1 MKLIRLR
8 ANKDS
13 FHTIPF
19 NNKGISLIVAKK
31 RTENDRN
38 TYNSVGKSLS
48 ITLVHFCLAS
58 NKIPSF
64 EEQLLGWEFY
74 LDFEING
81 TLYTS
86 KRSTEKQ
93 EIICLNDEEM
103 SLEDF
108 RANFAEKV
116 FGIVSPISHLTFR
129 TLISR
134 FIRPKRSSY
143 DLYSDFI
150 KEEKPYPKLLNNSY
164 LLGLDISRIIKKNK
178 LKEEFDAVKD
188 LGNKIQKDAI
198 MRSFFMKDDAS
209 ENIEIKIVVLEK
221 KIGDLQTNINNFV
234 IAEDYNAI
242 KKEADRISN
251 SLRHL
256 RNEAAKIRVAI
267 ISLERSLQ
275 VKPDI
280 TRQQIANFYSE
291 AQIQLSDMVLKK
303 IEEVEAF
310 NAKIL
315 DNRSITL
322 LKEKQSFESQLSDIE
337 NQIQNLGRQEDEKLQ
352 YLNSHGAL
360 DDYTQLT
367 KLLAENKLELLKLQQ
382 YKELVKEYKTRQEEV
397 KKEFANENIATVKYL
412 SDIEPLVKRNI
423 LMFQSFSE
431 QLYEGKSSGIT
442 INNNEGL
449 NTIRF
454 DIKAK
459 IEDDTGDGVNEARTF
474 CFDWTLLKGQYN
486 HNVKYLFHDSRL
498 ISENDPRQVARMLKI
513 AYDECMKNNFQYIL
527 SVNQSTLDLL
537 QKELT
542 EEEYKQL
549 VVDSEVLELNDLSDE
564 NKLLGIQVDL
574 NYTKE

>member
-1 MKLIRLR
+1 MKLINLR
-8 ANKDS
+8 SNKDS

-19 NNKGISLIVAKK
+19 NKKGISLIIAKK
-31 RTENDRN
+31 RTANDKN

-48 ITLVHFCLAS
+48 IALIHFCLAS
-58 NKIPSF
+58 NKIPAF
-64 EEQLLGWEFY
+64 ESQLLGWEFY

-81 TLYTS
+81 IHYTS
-86 KRSTEKQ
+86 KRTTEKQ
-93 EIICLNDEEM
+93 DVIFLNDKEM
-103 SLEDF
+103 QLPDF
-108 RANFAEKV
+108 RTELAEKV
-116 FGIVSPISHLTFR
+116 FGISSAISNLTFR

-164 LLGLDISRIIKKNK
+164 LLGLDVNKVIKKNS
-178 LKEEFDAVKD
+178 LKEEYDSVKD
-188 LGNKIQKDAI
+188 LGNKIQTDSV
-198 MRSFFMKDDAS
+198 MRSFFMKEDAS
-209 ENIEIKIVVLEK
+209 ENVEIKIVELER
-221 KIGDLQTNINNFV
+221 KINALQGNINNFV
-234 IAEDYNAI
+234 VAEDYNAI
-242 KKEADRISN
+242 KEEADKISN
-251 SLRHL
+251 TLRIL
-256 RNEAAKIRVAI
+256 RNRATKIRNAI
-267 ISLERSLQ
+267 DSVERSLQ

-280 TRQQIANFYSE
+280 SQQQIINFYAE
-291 AQIQLSDMVLKK
+291 AKIQLNEMVIKRLD
-303 IEEVEAF
+303 EVQSF
-310 NAKIL
+310 NEKIL
-315 DNRSITL
+315 DNRTINL
-322 LKEKQSFESQLSDIE
+322 LKEKQSFESNLSDIE
-337 NQIQNLGRQEDEKLQ
+337 YQINKLGKQEDSKLQ

-367 KLLAENKLELLKLQQ
+367 NLLAETRLNLLKLQQ

-412 SDIEPLVKRNI
+412 GEIEPLVKKNI

-431 QLYEGKSSGIT
+431 QLYDGKSSGIT
-442 INNNEGL
+442 INNNEGI

-486 HNVKYLFHDSRL
+486 HNVKFIYHDSRL
-498 ISENDPRQVARMLKI
+498 ISENDPRQVAKMLKI
-513 AYDECMKNNFQYIL
+513 AFSECQNNDFQYIL
-527 SVNQSTLDLL
+527 SINQSSLDLL
-537 QKELT
+537 KKELS
-542 EEEYKQL
+542 EEEFKLL
-549 VVDSEVLELNDLSDE
+549 VEDNEVLELNDISDK

>member
-1 MKLIRLR
+1 MKLIKLR
-8 ANKDS
+8 ANKES

-19 NNKGISLIVAKK
+19 NNKGISLIIAKK

-48 ITLVHFCLAS
+48 IALVHFCLAS
-58 NKIPSF
+58 NKIPAF
-64 EEQLLGWEFY
+64 EEQLLDWEFY
-74 LDFEING
+74 LDFEIDG
-81 TLYTS
+81 EQYTS
-86 KRSTEKQ
+86 KRATGKQ
-93 EIICLNDEEM
+93 DSIFLNDEEL
-103 SLEDF
+103 SLADF
-108 RANFAEKV
+108 RTKLAEKV
-116 FGIVSPISHLTFR
+116 FGIVTPIPNLTFR
-129 TLISR
+129 TLLSR

-164 LLGLDISRIIKKNK
+164 LLGLDINRVIKKNG
-178 LKEEFDAVKD
+178 LKEEFDSVKD
-188 LGNKIQKDAI
+188 LGNKIQKDSI

-209 ENIEIKIVVLEK
+209 ENVEIKIVELER
-221 KIGDLQTNINNFV
+221 KINNLQTNINNFV
-234 IAEDYNAI
+234 IAEDYGTI
-242 KKEADRISN
+242 KEEADRISY
-251 SLRHL
+251 SLRQL
-256 RNEAAKIRVAI
+256 RNKTTKIRTAI
-267 ISLERSLQ
+267 DSLERSLK

-280 TRQQIANFYSE
+280 TQQQIADFYAE

-315 DNRSITL
+315 DNRTINL
-322 LKEKQSFESQLSDIE
+322 LKEKQSFEYKLSE
-337 NQIQNLGRQEDEKLQ
+337 VETQISSLARQEDEKLQ

-360 DDYTQLT
+360 DDYSQLT
-367 KLLAENKLELLKLQQ
+367 NLLAENKMNLLKLQQ

-412 SDIEPLVKRNI
+412 SDIEPLVKKNI

-442 INNNEGL
+442 INNNEGI

-486 HNVKYLFHDSRL
+486 HNVKFIYHDSRL
-498 ISENDPRQVARMLKI
+498 ISENDPRQVAKMLKI
-513 AYDECMKNNFQYIL
+513 AYDECQKNNFQYVLTI
-527 SVNQSTLDLL
+527 NQSSLDLL
-537 QKELT
+537 QKELN

-549 VVDSEVLELNDLSDE
+549 IIDSEVLELNDISDE
-564 NKLLGIQVDL
+564 NKLLGIQLDL

>member
-1 MKLIRLR
+1 MKLIKLR
-8 ANKDS
+8 ANKES

-19 NNKGISLIVAKK
+19 NEKGISLIIAKK

-48 ITLVHFCLAS
+48 IALVHFCLAS
-58 NKIPSF
+58 NKIPAF
-64 EEQLLGWEFY
+64 EEQLLDWEFY
-74 LDFEING
+74 LDFEIDG
-81 TLYTS
+81 EQYTS
-86 KRSTEKQ
+86 KRATGKQ
-93 EIICLNDEEM
+93 DSIFLNNEEM
-103 SLEDF
+103 SLADF
-108 RANFAEKV
+108 RTKLVEKV
-116 FGIVSPISHLTFR
+116 FGIIAPIPNLTFR

-164 LLGLDISRIIKKNK
+164 LLGLDINRVVKKNS
-178 LKEEFDAVKD
+178 LKEEFDSVKD
-188 LGNKIQKDAI
+188 LGNKIQKDSV

-209 ENIEIKIVVLEK
+209 ENVEIKIVELER
-221 KIGDLQTNINNFV
+221 KINNLQTNINNFV
-234 IAEDYNAI
+234 IAEDYGTI
-242 KKEADRISN
+242 KEEADRISN
-251 SLRHL
+251 SLRQL
-256 RNEAAKIRVAI
+256 RNKATKIRTAI
-267 ISLERSLQ
+267 DSLERSLK

-280 TRQQIANFYSE
+280 TQQQIADFYAE

-303 IEEVEAF
+303 IEEVDVF

-315 DNRSITL
+315 DNRTINL
-322 LKEKQSFESQLSDIE
+322 LKEKQSFENQLSEIE
-337 NQIQNLGRQEDEKLQ
+337 TQIYSFARQEDEKLQ

-360 DDYTQLT
+360 DDYSQLT
-367 KLLAENKLELLKLQQ
+367 NLLAENKMNLLKLQQ

-412 SDIEPLVKRNI
+412 SDIEPLIKKNI

-442 INNNEGL
+442 INNNEGI

-486 HNVKYLFHDSRL
+486 HNVKFIYHDSRL
-498 ISENDPRQVARMLKI
+498 ISENDPRQVAKMLKI
-513 AYDECMKNNFQYIL
+513 AYDECRKSNFQYIL
-527 SVNQSTLDLL
+527 TINQSSLDLL
-537 QKELT
+537 QKELN

-549 VVDSEVLELNDLSDE
+549 IIDSEVLELNDISDE
-564 NKLLGIQVDL
+564 NKLLGIQLDL
-574 NYTKE
+574 NCI

>member
-1 MKLIRLR
+1 MKLIKLS

-19 NNKGISLIVAKK
+19 NERGISLVIAKK
-31 RTENDRN
+31 KTEDDRK

-48 ITLVHFCLAS
+48 IALVHFCLAS
-58 NKIPSF
+58 NKIPAF

-74 LDFEING
+74 LDFEVDG

-86 KRSTEKQ
+86 KRTTERQ
-93 EIICLNDEEM
+93 DIIYLNDEEM
-103 SLEDF
+103 SLADF
-108 RANFAEKV
+108 RTKLAEKV
-116 FGIVSPISHLTFR
+116 FGIVAPVPNLTFR

-164 LLGLDISRIIKKNK
+164 LLGLDINRVIKKNS
-178 LKEEFDAVKD
+178 LKEEFDSVKD
-188 LGNKIQKDAI
+188 LGNKIQKDSV

-209 ENIEIKIVVLEK
+209 ENVEIKIVELER
-221 KIGDLQTNINNFV
+221 KINNLQININNFV

-242 KKEADRISN
+242 KEEADRISN
-251 SLRHL
+251 SLRTL
-256 RNEAAKIRVAI
+256 RNKATKIRTVI
-267 ISLERSLQ
+267 ENLERSLR

-280 TRQQIANFYSE
+280 TQQQIADFYAE
-291 AQIQLSDMVLKK
+291 AQIQLSDMVMKRL
-303 IEEVEAF
+303 EDVEAF

-315 DNRSITL
+315 DSRIVNL
-322 LKEKQSFESQLSDIE
+322 LNEKQSFVNQLAEIESQINS
-337 NQIQNLGRQEDEKLQ
+337 LGKQEDTKLQ

-360 DDYTQLT
+360 GDYTQLT
-367 KLLAENKLELLKLQQ
+367 NLLAENRLNLLKLQQ

-397 KKEFANENIATVKYL
+397 KKEFADENIAIVKYL
-412 SDIEPLVKRNI
+412 SDMEPLIKKNI

-442 INNNEGL
+442 INNNEGI

-486 HNVKYLFHDSRL
+486 HNVKFIYHDSRL
-498 ISENDPRQVARMLKI
+498 ISENDPRQVAKMLKI
-513 AYDECMKNNFQYIL
+513 AYNECQNNNFQYIL
-527 SVNQSTLDLL
+527 TVNQSTLDLL
-537 QKELT
+537 QKELS
-542 EEEYKQL
+542 EQEYKQL
-549 VVDSEVLELNDLSDE
+549 IIDNEILELNDISDK

>member
-19 NNKGISLIVAKK
+19 NDKGISLIVAKK

-48 ITLVHFCLAS
+48 IALVHFCLAS
-58 NKIPSF
+58 NKIPAF

-86 KRSTEKQ
+86 KRSTGKQ
-93 EIICLNDEEM
+93 DVIYLNEAEM
-103 SLEDF
+103 SLADF
-108 RANFAEKV
+108 RTKLAEKV
-116 FGIVSPISHLTFR
+116 FCIASPILNLTFR

-164 LLGLDISRIIKKNK
+164 LLGLDITKVIRKNE
-178 LKEEFDAVKD
+178 LKEEFDSIKD
-188 LGNKIQKDAI
+188 LGNKIQKDSF

-209 ENIEIKIVVLEK
+209 ENVEIKIVELER
-221 KIGDLQTNINNFV
+221 KINNLQTNINNFV
-234 IAEDYNAI
+234 IAEDYSTI
-242 KKEADRISN
+242 KEEADRISN
-251 SLRHL
+251 ALRHL
-256 RNEAAKIRVAI
+256 RNKAAKIRTAI
-267 ISLERSLQ
+267 DSLERSLK

-280 TRQQIANFYSE
+280 THQQIAHFYSE

-315 DNRSITL
+315 DNRTINL
-322 LKEKQSFESQLSDIE
+322 LKEKQSFESQLSEIE
-337 NQIQNLGRQEDEKLQ
+337 GQLRSLGRQEDEKLQ

-367 KLLAENKLELLKLQQ
+367 NLLAENKLNLLKLQQ

-412 SDIEPLVKRNI
+412 SDIEPLVKKNI
-423 LMFQSFSE
+423 SMFQSFSE

-442 INNNEGL
+442 INNNEGI

-486 HNVKYLFHDSRL
+486 HNVKYIFHDSRL
-498 ISENDPRQVARMLKI
+498 ISENDPRQVAKMLKI
-513 AYDECMKNNFQYIL
+513 AHDECEKNNFQYIL
-527 SVNQSTLDLL
+527 SINQSTLDLL
-537 QKELT
+537 QKELS
-542 EEEYKQL
+542 EQEYKQL
-549 VVDSEVLELNDLSDE
+549 IVDSEVLELNDISDE
-564 NKLLGIQVDL
+564 NKLLGIQLDL